1 MRKFLT
7 LAAMT
12 MPVLILTACA
22 SQDPAGNLQSNQPP
36 TASETKSPPA
46 KPTLGNVSQTLLA
59 DHRGKIVIV
68 NFFATW
74 CPPCIQE
81 IKEFKTDL
89 WPKIKSNSDVVLLSI
104 AEDDNRADVER
115 WLKREKLG
123 WTFLWDKGGALFSQ
137 HTQDGTIPLLIV
149 IDKTGK
155 IAATQTGFA
164 PGLAEAL
171 LKHLNQLGA

>member
-1 MRKFLT
+1 MIKRIILSSI
-7 LAAMT
+7 A

-22 SQDPAGNLQSNQPP
+22 SQDPAGNLQANHPP
-36 TASETKSPPA
+36 TASETKSTPA
-46 KPTLGNVSQTLLA
+46 KPALGNVTESLLA
-59 DHRGKIVIV
+59 DHHGKIVIL

-89 WPKIKSNSDVVLLSI
+89 WPKIKSNPDVVLLSI
-104 AEDDNRADVER
+104 AVNDNRADVER

-123 WTFLWDKGGALFSQ
+123 WTFLWDKGGALFGQ
-137 HTQDGTIPLLIV
+137 YTQDGTIPLLIV

-155 IAATQTGFA
+155 IDATQTGFA

-171 LKHLNQLGA
+171 LKHLKELDT